1 MYNFVCSSIS
11 FAHELLFKLIAHVL
25 HKISNLLYARS
36 FLLCNSNDGG
46 NGMGGRGKP
55 EKKSQRWQ
63 HLFAVFLLHDD
74 EDDGREQW
82 VRMYMDEDR
91 RRTKGTNIGLK

>member
-1 MYNFVCSSIS
+1 MT
-11 FAHELLFKLIAHVL
+11 EPL
-25 HKISNLLYARS
+25 H
-36 FLLCNSNDGG
+36 G
-46 NGMGGRGKP
+46 GGRKP

-91 RRTKGTNIGLK
+91 RRTGGMNIGLK

>member
-1 MYNFVCSSIS
+1 
-11 FAHELLFKLIAHVL
+11 
-25 HKISNLLYARS
+25 
-36 FLLCNSNDGG
+36 
-46 NGMGGRGKP
+46 MGGRGKP

>member
-1 MYNFVCSSIS
+1 MLVPSYC
-11 FAHELLFKLIAHVL
+11 AIAMTEAMAL
-25 HKISNLLYARS
+25 GW
-36 FLLCNSNDGG
+36 GG
-46 NGMGGRGKP
+46 GEEP

-91 RRTKGTNIGLK
+91 RRTGWTNIGLK